1 MCDREC
7 ICKNC
12 KNSPCGICKYNEKL
26 INKCR
31 SGGIDICK
39 HFKKIKELKGD
50 SSNE

>member
-26 INKCR
+26 IDKCR

-39 HFKKIKELKGD
+39 HFKKKK
-50 SSNE
+50 